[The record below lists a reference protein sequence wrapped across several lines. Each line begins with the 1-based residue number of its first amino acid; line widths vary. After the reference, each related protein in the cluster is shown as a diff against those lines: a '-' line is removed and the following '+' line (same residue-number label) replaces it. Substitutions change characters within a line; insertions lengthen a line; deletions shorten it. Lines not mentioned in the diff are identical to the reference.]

1 MMTKDA
7 MFRIAGYPL
16 IFLAMFSIA
25 GGHWAVLQTVAW
37 TGMVI
42 EYSKD
47 SSLAAAQNKT
57 FSGKAPCKMCKTIE
71 TGKEKES
78 RLPATIK
85 ADKKIDKFLAR
96 TVQSAPLPPAGS
108 YFYPPVFEDAASA
121 RPMSPPAPVPIA
133 S

>member
-1 MMTKDA
+1 MI
-7 MFRIAGYPL
+7 RITGYPL

-47 SSLAAAQNKT
+47 SPVATALIKT

-71 TGKEKES
+71 AGKEKES
-78 RLPATIK
+78 RLPASVK

-96 TVQSAPLPPAGS
+96 SARMVPLPTETRISYPADS
-108 YFYPPVFEDAASA
+108 DEASTA
-121 RPMSPPAPVPIA
+121 RPASPPAPVPIA
-133 S
+133 A

>member
-1 MMTKDA
+1 
-7 MFRIAGYPL
+7 
-16 IFLAMFSIA
+16 MFSIA

-47 SSLAAAQNKT
+47 SPLAAALVKT

-71 TGKEKES
+71 AGKEKES
-78 RLPATIK
+78 RLPATVK

-96 TVQSAPLPPAGS
+96 SGQEIPIPRPTHFS
-108 YFYPPVFEDAASA
+108 YPPIPDAMVPMRSA
-121 RPMSPPAPVPIA
+121 SPPAPVPIA
-133 S
+133 A